1 MAADQRSVTRLLQDW
16 SGGNKQALDQLM
28 PLIYDQLY
36 KLALRCLHA
45 ERSGH
50 TLQATA
56 LVNEAYLRLVDS
68 DVSFEDRLHFYAIAA
83 RLLRR
88 ILVDHARAHK
98 RQKRGGGIDKITLNE
113 ALSPSPETPWGIVE
127 LDEAIGRL
135 AAHDQRKSEVIEL
148 LFFGGLTYEETA
160 AVLNIS
166 PATVHRELK
175 MAKAWLH
182 RELAPRA

>member
-1 MAADQRSVTRLLQDW
+1 MTGSQRSVTRLLQDW
-16 SGGNKQALDQLM
+16 SGGKKEALDELM
-28 PLIYDQLY
+28 PLIYDPLR
-36 KLALRCLHA
+36 KLALRCLQSEHA
-45 ERSGH
+45 GH

-68 DVSFEDRLHFYAIAA
+68 DVSFQDRVHFYAIAA

-88 ILVDHARAHK
+88 ILVDHARSHN
-98 RQKRGGGIDKITLNE
+98 RQKRGGGAAKITLDE
-113 ALSPSPETPWGIVE
+113 AVLPGSQTPWSIVE
-127 LDEAIGRL
+127 LDDAITRL

-148 LFFGGLTYEETA
+148 LFFGGLTYDEAA

-182 RELAPRA
+182 RELVQS